1 MANVKLRC
9 NMILI
14 DTDGKVFLKEGSI
27 VDLARVPSRF
37 RKRKYLLKEGEVD
50 KIEEERRA
58 QMAMAEGEIKDV
70 EELFEERSGAGRIS
84 RR

>member
-14 DTDGKVFLKEGSI
+14 DVDGKVFMKEGSI
-27 VDLARVPSRF
+27 VDLQRVPNRF
-37 RKRKYLLKEGEVD
+37 RKRKYILREGEVD
-50 KIEEERRA
+50 AIEEERRA
-58 QMAMAEGEIKDV
+58 QMAIVEGDIRDV
-70 EELFEERSGAGRIS
+70 EELLEERSGGRIS